1 MRNIAIIPA
10 RAGSKRLPDKNM
22 LPFNGLP
29 LFVHS
34 ILFAQKNQSI
44 INDIVVST
52 DSDQIAKMA
61 RKHGAAVVKRPPEL
75 SGDLEPT
82 VTALE
87 HTLKNLENTY
97 DHVIL
102 LQPTNP
108 LRPQNLL
115 KEAYKTFLEHT
126 PENLITVSTN
136 HRKTGYIKDNT
147 FVPANY
153 SLGQRGQDLSPE
165 YYENGLLYIIRS
177 EIILQGK
184 ISGQAPFP
192 FIVDHPYA
200 EVDIDTEHDFKKALW
215 YLENYP

>member
-1 MRNIAIIPA
+1 MKNIAIIPA
-10 RAGSKRLPDKNM
+10 RSGSKRLPNKNI

-34 ILFAQKNQSI
+34 ILFAQKNSSI

-52 DSDQIAKMA
+52 DSDHIAELA
-61 RKHGAAVVKRPPEL
+61 RKYGATVIKRPPEL
-75 SGDLEPT
+75 SGDLEPA

-87 HTLKNLENTY
+87 HTLRNLENTY

-108 LRPQNLL
+108 LRPENLL
-115 KEAYKTFLEHT
+115 EEAYEAFLEHT
-126 PENLITVSTN
+126 PENLITVS
-136 HRKTGYIKDNT
+136 RSYKKTGKIEGNR
-147 FVPANY
+147 FVPVNY
-153 SLGQRGQDLSPE
+153 SPGQRSQDISPD

-184 ISGQAPFP
+184 ISGRAPFP
-192 FIVDHPYA
+192 FVVEHPYA
-200 EVDIDTEHDFKKALW
+200 EVDIDTEHDLKKAQW
-215 YLENYP
+215 YLKNYS